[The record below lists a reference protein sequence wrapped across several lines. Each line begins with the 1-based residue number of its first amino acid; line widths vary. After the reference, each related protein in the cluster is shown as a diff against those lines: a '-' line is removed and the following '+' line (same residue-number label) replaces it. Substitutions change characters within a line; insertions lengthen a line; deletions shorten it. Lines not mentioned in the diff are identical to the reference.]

1 MNIYIKNLKPE
12 EKLSLSLKLY
22 YSARELK
29 IQSLKKF
36 HPAMT
41 ENEIKERIKKIFLY
55 ARS

>member
-1 MNIYIKNLKPE
+1 MNIYVKNLKPE

-29 IQSLKKF
+29 KQALLKF
-36 HPAMT
+36 YPEMT
-41 ENEIKERIKKIFLY
+41 ENEVKERIKKIFLY